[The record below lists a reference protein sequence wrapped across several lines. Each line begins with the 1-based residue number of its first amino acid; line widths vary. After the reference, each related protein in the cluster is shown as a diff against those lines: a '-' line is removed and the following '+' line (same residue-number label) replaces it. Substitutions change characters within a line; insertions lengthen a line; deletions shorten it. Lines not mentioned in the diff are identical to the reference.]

1 MMVRTWKGDR
11 LQPYMHHYIDVLS
24 CHSSDKPVEFSMKVE
39 KLNSWRRK
47 MRGRLVFDAVNARV
61 AYQKA
66 SRINDAPT
74 M

>member
-11 LQPYMHHYIDVLS
+11 LQPYMHHYIDMLS

-47 MRGRLVFDAVNARV
+47 MRGRLVFEAVNARV